1 MLRDVSQVERCF
13 LRAERLF
20 ESVHRT
26 AIAVHQR
33 RKHGVTWQI
42 LSQHD
47 RSVAALIETSAV
59 GGRARF
65 CRPGTH

>member
-1 MLRDVSQVERCF
+1 MLRDVSQVERF
-13 LRAERLF
+13 ILRAGIPV

-26 AIAVHQR
+26 ASAIHQR

-59 GGRARF
+59 GGRASF
-65 CRPGTH
+65 CRPGTY

>member
-1 MLRDVSQVERCF
+1 MLPDVSQVGRCF
-13 LRAERLF
+13 LGADRPVM
-20 ESVHRT
+20 SVHRP
-26 AIAVHQR
+26 ASASHQR
-33 RKHGVTWQI
+33 RKHGVTRQI